1 MPAYLLSTQA
11 LADVAR
17 NDDTRIHRWAD
28 AEDLA
33 VGDVVTSAVSFT
45 VIKRRIEEIPKPADR
60 AVWRHLLGVARDRFH
75 SWDGIRP
82 VGVDIALRAADLG
95 VGNLETIVNGCR
107 RPLGDLG
114 LLVVATALEEDL
126 TFVEKSQPYHAKLES
141 EHGLT
146 VFHP

>member
-17 NDDTRIHRWAD
+17 NDNTRIHRWAD

-45 VIKRRIEEIPKPADR
+45 VIKQRIELLQPADR
-60 AVWRHLLGVARDRFH
+60 AVWRRLLGIARDRFH
-75 SWDGIRP
+75 SCDGIRP
-82 VGVDIALRAADLG
+82 VDVDIALRAADLD
-95 VGNLETIVNGCR
+95 VGNLETIVNGR
-107 RPLGDLG
+107 RGPLGDLG
-114 LLVVATALEEDL
+114 RLVVATALEEDL
-126 TFVEKSQPYHAKLES
+126 TFVEKPQPYHAKLKS

-146 VFHP
+146 VFQP